1 MFVWWLEKMILCA
14 PEDGSGGG
22 GGDAAGGAGDPP
34 ANSGGEGDPPAE
46 GGGEGGGEGNEGG
59 SEIYRPDG
67 LLENLLGSNDRETI
81 DKLHDA
87 LKGYRKRDT
96 ERGAPED
103 ASAYASFGEDVPEEL
118 APHLKGLS
126 EDTAFQRVSKT
137 AHELGVPVKD
147 FQRLTTELYAAA
159 QEMGALEP
167 FLDVEAERAALTPED
182 ARHLPEA
189 EQRQARERRMQE
201 NEAFLDQLA
210 QREDGKVDK
219 SVFEYVKTELGD
231 SAKGHQFIEYM
242 RHQMGGDTSD
252 EPMGGGSSGGNNARE
267 DLARRAALPENTPGN
282 PKFDKASYDQLQK
295 AYQDVVK

>member
-1 MFVWWLEKMILCA
+1 MNACILVITGLA
-14 PEDGSGGG
+14 LGIPIPRYLPAHVKTPFPGSK
-22 GGDAAGGAGDPP
+22 DVPKA
-34 ANSGGEGDPPAE
+34 
-46 GGGEGGGEGNEGG
+46 
-59 SEIYRPDG
+59 
-67 LLENLLGSNDRETI
+67 
-81 DKLHDA
+81 
-87 LKGYRKRDT
+87 DT
-96 ERGAPED
+96 
-103 ASAYASFGEDVPEEL
+103 FGEDVPEEL